1 MKIKISF
8 YVAISCLCLILS
20 CSSSSGNQLKE
31 HRIETFVVDPGM
43 ETKSMSKAQY
53 TIDSIRPLVFPDSI
67 KGIGISK
74 IYDTNDRIY
83 ILDSEITKYLYVF
96 DHNGH
101 LKFRIGE
108 RGRLKGEFIGQPSA
122 FFVDTQNKIHVLD
135 ELGRKIIIFN
145 ESGTVNKVIQ
155 LDRYYPLSFGLTRSN
170 KYMMYCTSVNEEKVS
185 TVSLSLFDD
194 KMEINEELMS
204 LECDVPF
211 VTPILSFFQNG
222 DRLSHIPSCSDS
234 VIVFKNDTLEK
245 VVSFDFKG
253 GVLCK
258 DYPDLF
264 TATKDLSFLSD
275 YAGVLGLQIYQENK
289 SLMYMEYIH
298 NHKSLCWLY
307 DKKNNNVYQGRNIFE
322 GVNPYTYCFLNDN
335 QIVTYI
341 SPETIEALKE
351 FQNNKEFQDN
361 LEKSPEQI
369 KDILTAKIKV
379 PALVYITIR

>member
-83 ILDSEITKYLYVF
+83 ILDSEITKSLYVF
-96 DHNGH
+96 DDNGH

-155 LDRYYPLSFGLTRSN
+155 LERYYPLSFGLTRSN

-185 TVSLSLFDD
+185 SASLSLFDD
-194 KMEINEELMS
+194 KMEIKEELMS
-204 LECDVPF
+204 LESDVPF
-211 VTPILSFFQNG
+211 VTPILSFSQNG

-275 YAGVLGLQIYQENK
+275 YAGVLGLHIYQENK

-298 NHKSLCWLY
+298 NHRSLCWLY
-307 DKKNNNVYQGRNIFE
+307 NKKNNNVYHGRNIFE

-335 QIVTYI
+335 QIVT
-341 SPETIEALKE
+341 
-351 FQNNKEFQDN
+351 
-361 LEKSPEQI
+361 
-369 KDILTAKIKV
+369 
-379 PALVYITIR
+379 